1 MGSLSLTVREITQL
15 TCFCSSASSP
25 RPWPP
30 PRCTILTM
38 GCTKAIKDTTLA
50 TPCLVTLAT
59 LLLATLNAYSATPEL
74 SELSELSELP
84 VLSLPVVKSSS
95 LEPSSRSTENS
106 KEIPRRQFHGSSR
119 ETSRSSKTD
128 CSTSSPA
135 ARLSSKLTSRA
146 PETSRG
152 RTSWSNWEL
161 EPLVPQLSLL
171 TML

>member
-50 TPCLVTLAT
+50 TPLLVTLAT
-59 LLLATLNAYSATPEL
+59 LLAYSATPEL
-74 SELSELSELP
+74 SEVLSE
-84 VLSLPVVKSSS
+84 VLSLPVGVSSS

-161 EPLVPQLSLL
+161 EPIVPQLSLL

>member
-50 TPCLVTLAT
+50 TPCLVTQAT
-59 LLLATLNAYSATPEL
+59 LLLATLATLLAYSATPEL
-74 SELSELSELP
+74 SE
-84 VLSLPVVKSSS
+84 VLSLPVGVSSS

-161 EPLVPQLSLL
+161 EPIVPQLSLL

>member
-30 PRCTILTM
+30 PSCTILTM

-50 TPCLVTLAT
+50 IPL
-59 LLLATLNAYSATPEL
+59 AYSATPEL
-74 SELSELSELP
+74 SELSTLP
-84 VLSLPVVKSSS
+84 VLSLPVGVSSS

-106 KEIPRRQFHGSSR
+106 KEMPRRQFHGSSR

-128 CSTSSPA
+128 CSTSSPV

-152 RTSWSNWEL
+152 RTSWSSWEQEL
-161 EPLVPQLSLL
+161 LVPQLSL
-171 TML
+171 

>member
-30 PRCTILTM
+30 PSCTILTM

-50 TPCLVTLAT
+50 IPCLVT
-59 LLLATLNAYSATPEL
+59 LLLATLATLLAYSATPEL
-74 SELSELSELP
+74 SELSTLP
-84 VLSLPVVKSSS
+84 VLSLPVGVSSS

-106 KEIPRRQFHGSSR
+106 KEMPRRQFHGSSR

-128 CSTSSPA
+128 CSTSSPV

-152 RTSWSNWEL
+152 RTSWSSWEQEL
-161 EPLVPQLSLL
+161 LVPQLSLL

>member
-50 TPCLVTLAT
+50 ILCLVTQAT
-59 LLLATLNAYSATPEL
+59 LLAYSATPEL
-74 SELSELSELP
+74 SELSTLP
-84 VLSLPVVKSSS
+84 VLSLPVGVSSS

-146 PETSRG
+146 SETSRG

>member
-30 PRCTILTM
+30 PSCTILTM

-50 TPCLVTLAT
+50 IPCLGTLAT
-59 LLLATLNAYSATPEL
+59 LLLATLATLLAYSATPEL
-74 SELSELSELP
+74 SELSTLP
-84 VLSLPVVKSSS
+84 VLSLPVGVSSS

-106 KEIPRRQFHGSSR
+106 KEMPRRQFHGSSR
-119 ETSRSSKTD
+119 ETSRS
-128 CSTSSPA
+128 
-135 ARLSSKLTSRA
+135 

-152 RTSWSNWEL
+152 RTSWSSWEQEL
-161 EPLVPQLSLL
+161 LVPQLSLL

>member
-59 LLLATLNAYSATPEL
+59 LLLATLATLLAYSATP
-74 SELSELSELP
+74 ELP
-84 VLSLPVVKSSS
+84 VLSLPVGVSSS

-161 EPLVPQLSLL
+161 EPIVPQLSLL

>member
-30 PRCTILTM
+30 PSCTILTM

-50 TPCLVTLAT
+50 TPCLVTQAT
-59 LLLATLNAYSATPEL
+59 LLLATLATLLAYSATPEL
-74 SELSELSELP
+74 SEVLSK
-84 VLSLPVVKSSS
+84 VLSLPVGVSSS

-146 PETSRG
+146 PETSR
-152 RTSWSNWEL
+152 
-161 EPLVPQLSLL
+161 
-171 TML
+171 

>member
-50 TPCLVTLAT
+50 TPCLAT
-59 LLLATLNAYSATPEL
+59 LLAYSATPEL
-74 SELSELSELP
+74 SEVLSE
-84 VLSLPVVKSSS
+84 VLSLPVGVSSS

-161 EPLVPQLSLL
+161 EPIVPQLSLL

>member
-50 TPCLVTLAT
+50 IPWLATLAT
-59 LLLATLNAYSATPEL
+59 LLAYSATPEL
-74 SELSELSELP
+74 SELSTLP
-84 VLSLPVVKSSS
+84 VLSLPVGVSSS

-106 KEIPRRQFHGSSR
+106 KEMPRRQFHGSSR

-128 CSTSSPA
+128 CSTSSPV

>member
-50 TPCLVTLAT
+50 IPCLVTL
-59 LLLATLNAYSATPEL
+59 ATPEL
-74 SELSELSELP
+74 SELSTLP
-84 VLSLPVVKSSS
+84 VLSLPVGVSSS

-106 KEIPRRQFHGSSR
+106 KEMPRRQFHGSSR

-128 CSTSSPA
+128 CSTSSPV

-152 RTSWSNWEL
+152 RTSWSSWEQEL
-161 EPLVPQLSLL
+161 LVPQLSLL